1 MKRLTLCAAALL
13 LVACSKTSDASPAAN
28 AVSDPSLAPVATG
41 PAVSPEARA
50 FHDWRVQCDNGN
62 VCAAMGPATENIGGW
77 IRVSRDAGAT
87 ALPGVVLGLRGDS
100 GSDIP
105 GPLTVKLDGK
115 TYTAAAGAPDTAA
128 FVLSDADAVDFL
140 TRLPNARA
148 LTISAGDVSSDL
160 SVSGSSAALLWIDE
174 RQGRLDTVTALV
186 RKGPRPASAVTAAPA
201 LPLVVAAAA
210 VSQQGF
216 EQYGSRNADG
226 DTLAPPLPAAV
237 AAMPAA
243 RSCHA
248 DVADIDYLST
258 AFTVARLAADTEL
271 WGVPC
276 FGGAYNMGYQYFTT
290 GIGGTHP
297 QPVSFPT
304 SEGSTFDVINGQYD
318 PATRILDAFEK
329 GRGLGDCG
337 TASTWV
343 WTGRAFALKSEQHM
357 EECWGM
363 VSDYWPTTW
372 RSR

>member
-1 MKRLTLCAAALL
+1 MNRFMNCAAALL
-13 LVACSKTSDASPAAN
+13 LGACGDNSVAGPTSDADLELSETPA
-28 AVSDPSLAPVATG
+28 ATG
-41 PAVSPEARA
+41 PAVSPEARS
-50 FHDWRVQCDNGN
+50 FRDWRAQCDNGN
-62 VCAAMGPATENIGGW
+62 VCAAFGRSIADTGGW
-77 IRVSRDAGAT
+77 IRVTREPGAT
-87 ALPGVVLGLRGDS
+87 ARPGVVFGLRGDP

-105 GPLTVKLDGK
+105 GPLTVNLDGAI
-115 TYTAAAGAPDTAA
+115 YTAVAGAADTAT
-128 FVLSDADAVDFL
+128 FVLSDADAVAFVAG
-140 TRLPNARA
+140 LPNARA
-148 LTISAGDVSSDL
+148 LTLGAGGVTSSL
-160 SVSGSSAALLWIDE
+160 SVSGSSAALLWVDE

-186 RKGPRPASAVTAAPA
+186 RKGARPASAVPAAPS
-201 LPLVVAAAA
+201 LPVVLAAAA

-216 EQYGSRNADG
+216 DHYGSG
-226 DTLAPPLPAAV
+226 DASGETRLPPLPAAV
-237 AAMPAA
+237 AAMPDA

-248 DVADIDYLST
+248 DVADSEYLST

-276 FGGAYNMGYQYFTT
+276 FAGAYNMGYRYFTT
-290 GIGGTHP
+290 GVGGTNP

-304 SEGSTFDVINGQYD
+304 SEGSTFDVVNGAYD

-343 WTGRAFALKSEQHM
+343 WTGRAFALKTEQHM

-363 VSDYWPTTW
+363 VSDHWPTTW